1 MRLRWLGM
9 ALLAMELGGAAA
21 SSVQAQIYYPYG
33 YRNYGWGGWG
43 LGNQYGSQAAGL
55 GWMAAGKGVY
65 NLDTAEA
72 RSINVQTNM
81 QYNEY
86 MYESLRQNQA
96 RLVAEH
102 EKEYQDYKDAS
113 NAAQDRLRNHPT
125 SRDIQSGEAL
135 NVALVE
141 LSDPR
146 YAGEIGKLANN
157 VPLDGRLIENMR
169 FRSTVEVVSGTLDKL
184 TSAKPTGLLA
194 GPEFADDV
202 KAYQAVCKEINDEIS
217 KSGSVKPATV
227 GKLRDLLKAAYD
239 KVEKMKPQDINLKIK
254 AAHSLKAMLGMC
266 YMFNDSQALDIYLAG
281 VGEKKNV
288 TVGELLSFM
297 KSFNLTFGSAE
308 NPAQNNAYAQV
319 YQLLV
324 DLRGQAFGE
333 GTGTLPLDAPRK
345 DADPNSVAAY
355 YSGVHPTELNHE
367 SPRKNPPSPPAPGQ

>member
-1 MRLRWLGM
+1 MSRRWLGLA
-9 ALLAMELGGAAA
+9 ALALGIGGAVAPSA
-21 SSVQAQIYYPYG
+21 QAQIYYPYG
-33 YRNYGWGGWG
+33 YGNYGWGGWG

-72 RSINVQTNM
+72 RSINVQTHM

-96 RLVAEH
+96 RMVAEH

-125 SRDIQSGEAL
+125 TRDIQSGEAL

-146 YAGEIGKLANN
+146 YAGEINKLAN
-157 VPLDGRLIENMR
+157 VPIDGRLIENIR
-169 FRSTVEVVSGTLDKL
+169 FRNSVEVVSGTLDKL
-184 TSAKPTGLLA
+184 TSGTPTGLLA

-266 YMFNDSQALDIYLAG
+266 YMFNDSQALDVYLAG
-281 VGEKKNV
+281 VGEKKNIV
-288 TVGELLSFM
+288 LGELLSFM
-297 KSFNLTFGSAE
+297 KSFNLTFGAAQ

-319 YQLLV
+319 YQMLV
-324 DLRGQAFGE
+324 DLRSKAFGE

-345 DADPNSVAAY
+345 DADVSSVGKY
-355 YSGVHPTELNHE
+355 YSGVAPSELNHE
-367 SPRKNPPSPPAPGQ
+367 NPRKNPPTPPAPGQ